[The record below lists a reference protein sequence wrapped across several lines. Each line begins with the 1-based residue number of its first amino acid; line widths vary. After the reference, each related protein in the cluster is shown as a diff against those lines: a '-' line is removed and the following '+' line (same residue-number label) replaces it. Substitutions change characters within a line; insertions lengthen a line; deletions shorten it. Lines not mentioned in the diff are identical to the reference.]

1 MSFHE
6 ISLRP
11 RARGG
16 LASNP
21 SKRKAKSPVV
31 TVSLD
36 QQTFDRIASEAEERL
51 VPVSQVIRECVAL
64 RFRPEAA

>member
-16 LASNP
+16 LAGNP

-36 QQTFDRIASEAEERL
+36 QQTFDRIASEAEGRL

-64 RFRPEAA
+64 RFRTGDA